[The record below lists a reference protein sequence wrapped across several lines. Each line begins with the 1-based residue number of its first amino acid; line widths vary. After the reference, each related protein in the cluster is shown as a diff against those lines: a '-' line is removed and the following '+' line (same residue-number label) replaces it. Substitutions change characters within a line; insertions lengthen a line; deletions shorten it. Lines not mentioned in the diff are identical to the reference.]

1 MYNVLLILLHRPFVS
16 EGHLHTNEPSIAV
29 KSFAVCSKAAKA
41 IVPLVRVYDQTFSTR
56 RAPYLISY
64 AVYVAATIHVR
75 IAAQREPDSNA
86 HIALRTCL
94 EVFEKN
100 QETNW
105 AVRRAKLVI
114 LNLMK
119 RVGVSLASRPED
131 KDSAPPTKQN
141 LSFHTGTLPPR
152 EDGTGAPLDN
162 PTTPELDIDMIIQS
176 FIKDQGSAVFQN
188 FPSSN
193 SVPAFE
199 VSHTASL
206 PSDSSAPVAW
216 GSNDLANSYL
226 IEDSLFGF
234 YGSTRDNFWM
244 DDFGNANHGS

>member
-1 MYNVLLILLHRPFVS
+1 MLLILLHRPFVS

-29 KSFAVCSKAAKA
+29 KSFAICSKAAKA
-41 IVPLVRVYDQTFSTR
+41 IVPLVRVYDQTFSIQ

-86 HIALRTCL
+86 HVALRTCL
-94 EVFEKN
+94 EVFNKN

-119 RVGVSLASRPED
+119 RVGVDLANKSEV
-131 KDSAPPTKQN
+131 KDSTPLMKETQVEGAL
-141 LSFHTGTLPPR
+141 LSG
-152 EDGTGAPLDN
+152 EDDSGVPIHN

-176 FIKDQGSAVFQN
+176 FIKDQGSSAFQN
-188 FPSSN
+188 VPSSN
-193 SVPAFE
+193 SGTAFE
-199 VSHTASL
+199 SSYPASL
-206 PSDSSAPVAW
+206 PSDPSAPVTW
-216 GSNDLANSYL
+216 SSSDLANSYL
-226 IEDSLFGF
+226 TDDSLFGF
-234 YGSTRDNFWM
+234 YGPTRDNFWM
-244 DDFGNANHGS
+244 DQEYYST